1 MASNRNPPGP
11 HSAVSEQS
19 VRRTRKASGV
29 TLAVCLSLWLH
40 QAVLFVHQDVTR
52 PVGDGS
58 SNPGNLR
65 GLGWHFIAGWL
76 RATNFS
82 RLDLGG
88 GWRGPILRAE
98 SHSRQAQASGSR
110 VETGHVQTGGK
121 QGMSQNLQFGEFDGD
136 EYEEISSEEV
146 DRVVEALDRLIEGA
160 QSENVKHILEEAAS
174 SIYYLVYEDEG
185 DQAEDLEQA
194 A

>member
-1 MASNRNPPGP
+1 
-11 HSAVSEQS
+11 
-19 VRRTRKASGV
+19 
-29 TLAVCLSLWLH
+29 
-40 QAVLFVHQDVTR
+40 
-52 PVGDGS
+52 
-58 SNPGNLR
+58 
-65 GLGWHFIAGWL
+65 
-76 RATNFS
+76 
-82 RLDLGG
+82 
-88 GWRGPILRAE
+88 
-98 SHSRQAQASGSR
+98 
-110 VETGHVQTGGK
+110 
-121 QGMSQNLQFGEFDGD
+121 MSQNLQFGEFDGD